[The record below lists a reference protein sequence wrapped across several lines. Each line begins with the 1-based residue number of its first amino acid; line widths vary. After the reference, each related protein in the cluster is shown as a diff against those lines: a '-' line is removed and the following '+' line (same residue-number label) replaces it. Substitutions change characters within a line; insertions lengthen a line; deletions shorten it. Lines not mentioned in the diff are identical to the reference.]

1 MGRTKTRT
9 IEIMRLDEHKSELL
23 ALALFTHR
31 NGAKLQHPPPPRVGS
46 EHGTGGLLGCVDVGQ
61 QAAKAALARA
71 RARVDRRGHV
81 DGRTGTSKR
90 RR

>member
-1 MGRTKTRT
+1 
-9 IEIMRLDEHKSELL
+9 MRLDEHKSELL

-71 RARVDRRGHV
+71 RAHASTGEDTSMGERERRSGEGS
-81 DGRTGTSKR
+81 DERASLRT
-90 RR
+90 